1 MDQIIKELETYS
13 GKFPEQALQEA
24 SLLKDKIT
32 PILLATL
39 DRVLQKPAIAV
50 DQNYMLHLYSLFS
63 LAQFREKKAFPK
75 IIALVS
81 LPADIVESMLGDA
94 ITEDLPNI
102 LYSTYDDDLNALEE
116 IVENPNVGIFV
127 RGSALEVI
135 SKVYL
140 ETGNQED
147 LLTYLR
153 QFIAKPFEDPEVDEA
168 FIFFIQGLIAD
179 HGLIDMLDDM
189 KKLYDQDRI
198 CASNFGNYNEFVRWV
213 LEGHGGRLKFVT
225 SAIDEM
231 SWWACF
237 Q

>member
-24 SLLKDKIT
+24 TLRKDKIT

-50 DQNYMLHLYSLFS
+50 DQNYMLHLYSLFL

-102 LYSTYDDDLNALEE
+102 LYSTYDDLNALKE

-168 FIFFIQGLIAD
+168 FIFFIQGLVAD

-189 KKLYDQDRI
+189 KKLYDQGRI
-198 CASNFGNYNEFVRWV
+198 CASNFGDYNEFVRWV
-213 LEGHGGRLKFVT
+213 LEGHEGRLKFVT